1 MSRRSRKSQTPGEP
15 PASDAFSLP
24 REPFSSPFKAVEDQ
38 LKSTVRK
45 VPKPVAPK
53 PAPPPAP
60 PTETDEQLLARAYH
74 GVKPV
79 KAPARVAPSAPK
91 PDVIMPLRDES
102 DSVLAELSDLVD
114 GRGEFDIESLDEF
127 VTGLAPGVDRRLLDQ
142 LRKGQFSVQDH
153 LDLHGFTWSE
163 AREEIL
169 GFVNRAA
176 ISQKRCVLIIHGRG
190 LHSKTPVPV
199 LRDGLLALLTRG
211 PLRRRI
217 LAFSTARPVD
227 GGPGSMYLLLRRP
240 RLDG

>member
-1 MSRRSRKSQTPGEP
+1 M
-15 PASDAFSLP
+15 
-24 REPFSSPFKAVEDQ
+24 
-38 LKSTVRK
+38 
-45 VPKPVAPK
+45 
-53 PAPPPAP
+53 
-60 PTETDEQLLARAYH
+60 
-74 GVKPV
+74 V
-79 KAPARVAPSAPK
+79 KAP
-91 PDVIMPLRDES
+91 RDES

-153 LDLHGFTWSE
+153 LDLHGFTWAE

-176 ISQKRCVLIIHGRG
+176 VAQKRCVLIIHGRG
-190 LHSKTPVPV
+190 LHSKTPVPA
-199 LRDGLLALLTRG
+199 LREGLLALLTRG

-227 GGPGSMYLLLRRP
+227 GGPGSMYVLLRRP
-240 RLDG
+240 KVDG